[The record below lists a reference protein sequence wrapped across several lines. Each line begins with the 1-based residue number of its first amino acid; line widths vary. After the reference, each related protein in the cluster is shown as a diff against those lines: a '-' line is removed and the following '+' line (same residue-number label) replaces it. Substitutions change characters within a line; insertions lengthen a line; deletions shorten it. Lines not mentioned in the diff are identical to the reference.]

1 MEDSTISIIGIII
14 ASILMFLVPLIIIA
28 DRNDDIAQLTV
39 KTMTAEY
46 VDNIIKTGKIT
57 DEGYQKYIMGLETS
71 GNTYII
77 DIEVK
82 ILDENTSKKTTN
94 DTGEIGE
101 NSYYSIYTTQ
111 IEEKL
116 TEADQKDDGKLNGTG
131 KIILKEGDIISVT
144 TKNSSKTLSQTL
156 KSVYYSITGFA
167 YNNKYK
173 FRNYCYK
180 WCNIKINDY
189 KYNII

>member
-1 MEDSTISIIGIII
+1 MGDSLITVI
-14 ASILMFLVPLIIIA
+14 AIFLAAILMFVFPLMTIA

-82 ILDENTSKKTTN
+82 ILDENT
-94 DTGEIGE
+94 
-101 NSYYSIYTTQ
+101 
-111 IEEKL
+111 
-116 TEADQKDDGKLNGTG
+116 
-131 KIILKEGDIISVT
+131 
-144 TKNSSKTLSQTL
+144 
-156 KSVYYSITGFA
+156 
-167 YNNKYK
+167 
-173 FRNYCYK
+173 
-180 WCNIKINDY
+180 
-189 KYNII
+189 